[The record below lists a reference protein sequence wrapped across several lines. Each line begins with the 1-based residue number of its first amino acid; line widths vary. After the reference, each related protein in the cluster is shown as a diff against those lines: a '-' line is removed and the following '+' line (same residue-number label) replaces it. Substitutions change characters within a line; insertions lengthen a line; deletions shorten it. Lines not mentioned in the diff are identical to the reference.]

1 MGPEMKR
8 LLDYIDGKEASDEF
22 TRKLE
27 TEVRTVKNNEK
38 WRLDYMTLEMR
49 YRELFDQALE
59 RGMEQGLEQGI
70 EQGIEKGIEQGIGQ
84 EKIQTALRM
93 LKAGELPVEK
103 ISIYSGL
110 TVEQVLNL
118 KNSL

>member
-1 MGPEMKR
+1 
-8 LLDYIDGKEASDEF
+8 
-22 TRKLE
+22 
-27 TEVRTVKNNEK
+27 
-38 WRLDYMTLEMR
+38 MTLEMR

-70 EQGIEKGIEQGIGQ
+70 EQGIEKGIEQGIEQGIGQ